1 MDSTSRRRFV
11 SFCQFPPGRRCE
23 RILRP
28 TFESG
33 DVEEKM
39 PTVLV
44 VGMNEKQTCFPNDAQ
59 HRTGPT
65 MFLMS
70 QNSARLRLTL
80 CFIRSIRTS
89 RDRHFF
95 SFGERGG
102 GMLREIPC
110 FFAGEAEED
119 VKAIDRSTLEVQ
131 DQQVEN
137 EPVRFND
144 ERSELSSTNPCR

>member
-1 MDSTSRRRFV
+1 MKWIQRVVVISFRFV
-11 SFCQFPPGRRCE
+11 NSPPERRCE

-44 VGMNEKQTCFPNDAQ
+44 VGINEKQTCFPNDAQ

-70 QNSARLRLTL
+70 QNGTRPTLLLVRREGRGDVEGDPVFLR
-80 CFIRSIRTS
+80 R
-89 RDRHFF
+89 
-95 SFGERGG
+95 
-102 GMLREIPC
+102 
-110 FFAGEAEED
+110 
-119 VKAIDRSTLEVQ
+119 
-131 DQQVEN
+131 
-137 EPVRFND
+137 
-144 ERSELSSTNPCR
+144 